1 MDGLRVH
8 HGAQLGVDTTLVSPL
23 TRKGEPRPRALN
35 EDGAA
40 LRDARRRKERRY
52 PELLEGN
59 RCRLVVTAM
68 EIGGRWSEEAYDFLV
83 ALAAAKAEDAPR
95 LLQGSTFQ
103 A

>member
-1 MDGLRVH
+1 M
-8 HGAQLGVDTTLVSPL
+8 DTTLVSPL

-40 LRDARRRKERRY
+40 LQDARKRKERRY

-68 EIGGRWSEEAYDFLV
+68 KIEERWSKGAYDFLV
-83 ALAAAKAEDAPR
+83 ALAAAKAEDALR
-95 LLQGSTFQ
+95 LLQRSIFQ

>member
-23 TRKGEPRPRALN
+23 TRNGEPRLRALREN
-35 EDGAA
+35 EAA
-40 LRDARRRKERRY
+40 LQDARKRKERRY

-68 EIGGRWSEEAYDFLV
+68 KIEE
-83 ALAAAKAEDAPR
+83 K
-95 LLQGSTFQ
+95 
-103 A
+103 